1 MNYYNMDKQK
11 EYLELIKQNKKLVYS
26 IANKINKVYPEIDNR
41 DLTQAGFIGL
51 IKAYNKYNPNR
62 NSKPTTYY
70 YQVVKRFI
78 IHEVNRQKQIIY
90 IPRYIMDNIN
100 HLYKA
105 QSIYNNTKDIY
116 KYFRKVVGLNKLISR
131 TLIEYKYRSEPIKL
145 EERVLNTI
153 NKVEFNTDNLL
164 DKQHNLDKIISI
176 LPKLKQREQYIIYNR
191 FFKDKPMTFLE
202 LGKRLNILPS
212 YVGQLQKY
220 AIKKIRKRLIKT

>member
-1 MNYYNMDKQK
+1 MDKQK
-11 EYLELIKQNKKLVYS
+11 EYLELIKQNKRLVYS
-26 IANKINKVYPEIDNR
+26 IANKINKAYPDIDNR
-41 DLTQAGFIGL
+41 DLTQSGFIGL

-70 YQVVKRFI
+70 YQVIKRAI
-78 IHEVNRQKQIIY
+78 VDEVNRQKQTIC
-90 IPRYIMDNIN
+90 IPRYIMYSVN

-105 QSIYNNTKDIY
+105 QSIYNNTRDIY
-116 KYFRKVVGLNKLISR
+116 RYLRKVAGINKLDYS
-131 TLIEYKYRSEPIKL
+131 TLIEYKTKSEPVNL
-145 EERVLNTI
+145 EDSVLNNI
-153 NKVEFNTDNLL
+153 NKVDFNTDNLL
-164 DKQHNLDKIISI
+164 DKQNNLDKIISI

-191 FFKDKPMTFLE
+191 FFKDKPLTFLE

>member
-1 MNYYNMDKQK
+1 MTYYNMKKKK
-11 EYLELIKQNKKLVYS
+11 EYLALIKQNKKLAYS
-26 IANKINKVYPEIDNR
+26 IANRINKAYPDIDNR
-41 DLTQAGFIGL
+41 DLTQSGFIGL

-70 YQVVKRFI
+70 YQVIKRAI
-78 IHEVNRQKQIIY
+78 IDEVNRQKQIVY
-90 IPRYIMDNIN
+90 IPRYIMYSIN

-105 QSIYNNTKDIY
+105 QSIYNNTRDIY
-116 KYFRKVVGLNKLISR
+116 RYLRKVVGLNKLVSR
-131 TLIEYKYRSEPIKL
+131 TLIEYKSKSELINL
-145 EERVLNTI
+145 EDSILNNI
-153 NKVEFNTDNLL
+153 NKVDFNTDNLL
-164 DKQHNLDKIISI
+164 DKQNNLDKIISI

-191 FFKDKPMTFLE
+191 FFKDKPLTFLE

>member
-1 MNYYNMDKQK
+1 MDKQK

-26 IANKINKVYPEIDNR
+26 IANRINKAYPDIDNR
-41 DLTQAGFIGL
+41 DLTQSGFIGL

-70 YQVVKRFI
+70 YQVIKRAI
-78 IHEVNRQKQIIY
+78 IDEVNRQKQIVY
-90 IPRYIMDNIN
+90 IPRYIMYSIN

-105 QSIYNNTKDIY
+105 QSIYNNTRDIY
-116 KYFRKVVGLNKLISR
+116 RYLRKVVGLNKLVSR
-131 TLIEYKYRSEPIKL
+131 TLIEYKSKSELINL
-145 EERVLNTI
+145 EDSILNNI
-153 NKVEFNTDNLL
+153 NKVDFNTDNLL
-164 DKQHNLDKIISI
+164 DKQNNLDKIISI

-191 FFKDKPMTFLE
+191 FFKDKPLTFLE

>member
-1 MNYYNMDKQK
+1 MDKQK
-11 EYLELIKQNKKLVYS
+11 EYLELIKQNKRLVYS
-26 IANKINKVYPEIDNR
+26 IANKINKAYPDIDNR
-41 DLTQAGFIGL
+41 DLTQSGFIGL

-70 YQVVKRFI
+70 YQVIKRAI
-78 IHEVNRQKQIIY
+78 VDEVNRQKQTIC
-90 IPRYIMDNIN
+90 IPRYIMYSVN

-105 QSIYNNTKDIY
+105 QSIYNNTRDIY
-116 KYFRKVVGLNKLISR
+116 RYLRKVAGLNKLVSR
-131 TLIEYKYRSEPIKL
+131 TLIEYKTKSEPVNL
-145 EERVLNTI
+145 EDSVLNNI
-153 NKVEFNTDNLL
+153 NKVDFNTDNLL
-164 DKQHNLDKIISI
+164 DKQNNLDKIISI

-191 FFKDKPMTFLE
+191 FFKDKPLTFLE

>member
-1 MNYYNMDKQK
+1 MDRQK
-11 EYLELIKQNKKLVYS
+11 EYLELIKQNKRLVYS
-26 IANKINKVYPEIDNR
+26 IANRINRAYPEIDNR
-41 DLTQAGFIGL
+41 DLTQSGFIGL

-70 YQVVKRFI
+70 YPVIKRAI
-78 IHEVNRQKQIIY
+78 INEVNKQKQTIY
-90 IPRYIMDNIN
+90 IPDYIMANIN

-105 QSIYNNTKDIY
+105 QSIYNNTQDIY
-116 KYFRKVVGLNKLISR
+116 RYLRRVAGLNKLISR
-131 TLIEYKYRSEPIKL
+131 TLIDYKNKSEPVKL
-145 EERVLNTI
+145 EDSVLNTI
-153 NKVEFNTDNLL
+153 NKVDFNTDNLL

-202 LGKRLNILPS
+202 LGNKLNILPS
-212 YVGQLQKY
+212 YVGQLEKY